1 MTTVPLCASTFL
13 AQAVGIIGFVGED
26 LLGLQAIDQ
35 IIGNYSSTS
44 INSSFIK
51 IMSSGYSARHRRHD
65 QADAVGSGNGLGLQ
79 PRNAQ
84 RTTSATPRVPAR
96 MTGRLNPGR

>member
-1 MTTVPLCASTFL
+1 
-13 AQAVGIIGFVGED
+13 
-26 LLGLQAIDQ
+26 
-35 IIGNYSSTS
+35 
-44 INSSFIK
+44 
-51 IMSSGYSARHRRHD
+51 MSSGYSARHRRHD

-79 PRNAQ
+79 PRSAQ